1 MEAVWQQASQCATV
15 RVCIVMVVCATSALC
30 ALMHA
35 HESVH
40 VYIYIHTYIIHIY
53 IYIRCHE
60 SDARPS
66 VVCRN
71 SPIHVSLSA
80 PVPGLL
86 QSVQLYFYDPS
97 QGFYSVDY

>member
-1 MEAVWQQASQCATV
+1 MQLY
-15 RVCIVMVVCATSALC
+15 VCIVMVVCATSALC

-35 HESVH
+35 HA
-40 VYIYIHTYIIHIY
+40 YIYIY
-53 IYIRCHE
+53 CHE

-80 PVPGLL
+80 PVPGSL

-97 QGFYSVDY
+97 QRFYSVDY

>member
-1 MEAVWQQASQCATV
+1 MCNRTCMHRNGGLRNECTLCLNARTRECA
-15 RVCIVMVVCATSALC
+15 R
-30 ALMHA
+30 
-35 HESVH
+35 
-40 VYIYIHTYIIHIY
+40 IHTYIHISYIHIY

>member
-1 MEAVWQQASQCATV
+1 MEAVWQRYATV
-15 RVCIVMVVCATSALC
+15 RMHRNGGLRNECTLC
-30 ALMHA
+30 LNARTR
-35 HESVH
+35 ERVRVR
-40 VYIYIHTYIIHIY
+40 VYMRADT
-53 IYIRCHE
+53 RCHE

-80 PVPGLL
+80 PVPGSL